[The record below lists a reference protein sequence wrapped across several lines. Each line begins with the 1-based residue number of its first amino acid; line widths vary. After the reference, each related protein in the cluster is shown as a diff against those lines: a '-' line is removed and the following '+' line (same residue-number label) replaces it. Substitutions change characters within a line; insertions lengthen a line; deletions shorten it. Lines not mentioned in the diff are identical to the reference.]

1 VAAKEK
7 ALEKELKLAPDLI
20 GKMGAVEFLSLLTKC
35 FPPRRATELIGWA
48 VLLGAAGIENGPKL
62 RHALDQ
68 AGYSE
73 SAFYRALA
81 DFRKFGEFVEERYH
95 AKMSVVELVRKISPA
110 T

>member
-1 VAAKEK
+1 MEP
-7 ALEKELKLAPDLI
+7 ELHLAPGI
-20 GKMGAVEFLSLLTKC
+20 IEKMGPVEFLSLLSKR
-35 FPPRRATELIGWA
+35 FGGRRATELIGWA
-48 VLLGAAGIENGPKL
+48 ILMGAAGIENGPKL

-81 DFRKFGEFVEERYH
+81 DWRKFAEHVEDVY
-95 AKMSVVELVRKISPA
+95 KTKYSVQELIKKINLA